1 MNYLPSKLAKLRKHY
16 NYSQS
21 YLADVLNVD
30 VITYMGYENGR
41 QMIDYAKCR
50 KLASL
55 YHISVY
61 DMFKNSDDVQ
71 LYDVYKANTDEINIE
86 YFIPRKNIWQRI
98 KDNPYTKFAV
108 IGIIFLFVA
117 IGLLVSGSKAD
128 PYVATATDKDR
139 LAASQTSIVYID
151 DIGAVKGS
159 GDNSNGQLSNLPS
172 SKAIKVQEGSSFTII
187 LYDDGTVASAG
198 FSSSY
203 ADIIGNWINIQDIA
217 AGDNHVVA
225 MDNKGKIYCA
235 GDNSFSQCNVSD
247 FDKVKKVF
255 AAPNGTIALGNDGT
269 VFYTVK
275 FTGTSAIRREKD
287 IVDIDSNEDNLIFV
301 REDGTCQYVASLD
314 KQIYSEIDK
323 WNNVVDVSCGED
335 FFVGLKADGT
345 VYISIDNY
353 EVREEVE
360 SWTNIIALASGDDYI
375 VGFDGSRVYGA
386 GSNKYNQYISDKVAD
401 KPMLPQ
407 VKNLKVD
414 YDSDY
419 IYVTFDEVKNCS
431 EYKVTLDSGTN
442 IVHKVKADEVV
453 KFETDSLIDGYY
465 YEVSV
470 VALGGESY
478 RDSEASK
485 KSFIYTKEVEQSVT
499 EEKVTIKSNL
509 NGMTKKDIVSY
520 FDEIGVNNFQIVDD
534 ENTPC
539 SSSTEELVSIEG
551 IRPGSTYARSILDR
565 MEVKCTFC
573 KLQDVQREAD
583 SDAE

>member
-269 VFYTVK
+269 VFYTGK

-301 REDGTCQYVASLD
+301 REDGTD
-314 KQIYSEIDK
+314 RK
-323 WNNVVDVSCGED
+323 
-335 FFVGLKADGT
+335 
-345 VYISIDNY
+345 
-353 EVREEVE
+353 
-360 SWTNIIALASGDDYI
+360 
-375 VGFDGSRVYGA
+375 
-386 GSNKYNQYISDKVAD
+386 
-401 KPMLPQ
+401 
-407 VKNLKVD
+407 
-414 YDSDY
+414 
-419 IYVTFDEVKNCS
+419 
-431 EYKVTLDSGTN
+431 
-442 IVHKVKADEVV
+442 
-453 KFETDSLIDGYY
+453 
-465 YEVSV
+465 SV
-470 VALGGESY
+470 V
-478 RDSEASK
+478 
-485 KSFIYTKEVEQSVT
+485 
-499 EEKVTIKSNL
+499 
-509 NGMTKKDIVSY
+509 
-520 FDEIGVNNFQIVDD
+520 
-534 ENTPC
+534 
-539 SSSTEELVSIEG
+539 
-551 IRPGSTYARSILDR
+551 
-565 MEVKCTFC
+565 
-573 KLQDVQREAD
+573 
-583 SDAE
+583 